1 MIAIV
6 YYQRHESA
14 HAFARKGHS
23 MTVPTT
29 SDGLN
34 INDTRIPATI
44 LTGFLG
50 SGKTTLLN
58 HILAANPGLRI
69 AIIVNELGEIGI
81 DGGLIEQTNPGDI
94 VELTAGCICCT
105 IRGDLLIGLR
115 RLLQRDD
122 PPEYLIIETTGI
134 ADPLPVAQTFFIPGL
149 TQIVRLDGIVTLVDA
164 DQIRAQ
170 VRVSEMAPMQIE
182 FANMILLNKV
192 DLVAP
197 EDLIIIEEGLRKLN
211 PYAPILRCSHGN
223 VDLRLLLD
231 VGAFKMDDRFTA
243 EAARWLA
250 DEAAHD
256 HDHHHGHLD
265 DEAITTVSFVTREPF
280 DEKRLEAF
288 WGELPETCFRG
299 KGVLNIAGYAERCVF
314 HQVGARVLVEVQRP
328 WREGEERESRLV
340 FIGKALDSEAI
351 CAKLRRCAATM
362 GATR

>member
-1 MIAIV
+1 MA
-6 YYQRHESA
+6 A
-14 HAFARKGHS
+14 
-23 MTVPTT
+23 PTAT
-29 SDGLN
+29 DTLGV
-34 INDTRIPATI
+34 NDTRIPATI

-58 HILAANPGLRI
+58 HILRANPGLRI

-81 DGGLIEQTNPGDI
+81 DGGLIERTDPGDI

-115 RLLQRDD
+115 RILQRDA

-134 ADPLPVAQTFFIPGL
+134 ADPLPVAQTFFLPGL

-170 VRVSEMAPMQIE
+170 VRASEMVPTQIE
-182 FANMILLNKV
+182 FANMLLLNKV

-197 EDLIIIEEGLRKLN
+197 DELATIEEGLRKLN
-211 PYAPILRCSHGN
+211 PYAPILRCSHGD

-231 VGAFKMDDRFTA
+231 VGAFTMDDRFTA
-243 EAARWLA
+243 GADDWLR

-256 HDHHHGHLD
+256 HEHHHGHLD
-265 DEAITTVSFVTREPF
+265 DEAINTVSYVTRAPF
-280 DEKRLEAF
+280 DEKRLEAV
-288 WGELPETCFRG
+288 WGDLPETCFRG
-299 KGVLNIAGYAERCVF
+299 KGVLNIHGYAERCIF
-314 HQVGARVLVEVQRP
+314 HQVGARVLLEAQRP

-351 CAKLRRCAATM
+351 CATLRACAAT
-362 GATR
+362 ATRK

>member
-1 MIAIV
+1 
-6 YYQRHESA
+6 
-14 HAFARKGHS
+14 
-23 MTVPTT
+23 MTIPPTRNAL
-29 SDGLN
+29 GV
-34 INDTRIPATI
+34 NDTRIPATI

-58 HILAANPGLRI
+58 HILRENPGLRI

-81 DGGLIEQTNPGDI
+81 DGGLIEQTDPGDI

-115 RLLQRDD
+115 HILQRDE

-164 DQIRAQ
+164 DQIRGQ
-170 VRVSEMAPMQIE
+170 VRVSEMVPTQIE
-182 FANMILLNKV
+182 FANMLLLNKV

-197 EDLIIIEEGLRKLN
+197 DELAVIEAGLRKLN
-211 PYAPILRCSHGN
+211 PYAPILRCRHGE

-231 VGAFKMDDRFTA
+231 VGAFTVDDRFTEGA
-243 EAARWLA
+243 DRWLT

-256 HDHHHGHLD
+256 HDHTHHHGHLD
-265 DEAITTVSFVTREPF
+265 DEAITTVSYVTREPF
-280 DEKRLEAF
+280 DVARLEAF

-299 KGVLNIAGYAERCVF
+299 KGVLNIEGYEERCVF
-314 HQVGARVLVEVQRP
+314 HQVGARVLVEAQRP
-328 WREGEERESRLV
+328 WRVDEPRESRLV
-340 FIGKALDSEAI
+340 FIGTALDSEAI
-351 CAKLRRCAATM
+351 CEKLRQCAATAR
-362 GATR
+362 ATR